1 MKRYTRL
8 FIVLGLA
15 IIGVSFVIY
24 LNIPH
29 TTAVSDVTT
38 SPLTVSTAKSG
49 QISQATPVQAVPQ
62 PPTVSELL
70 ILINVERAKVGVK
83 PLVIDE
89 RLNQSAQYKADDELS
104 RNYFGH
110 YDPVTGKANGLAKI
124 EQLTGKLCTYVSE
137 NLVWNKDKST
147 MSSSEAISWWMG
159 STPHRTALLDSKYTL
174 TGFGINKY
182 VIVEHFCQ
190 Q

>member
-29 TTAVSDVTT
+29 KIAVSDVTT
-38 SPLTVSTAKSG
+38 NLLTVSTAKSG
-49 QISQATPVQAVPQ
+49 QISQATPVQAVAQ

-70 ILINVERAKVGVK
+70 ILINAERAKVGVK

-89 RLNQSAQYKADDELS
+89 RLNQSAQRKADDEVKY
-104 RNYFGH
+104 NYFGH
-110 YDPVTGKANGLAKI
+110 ISPHDGKHGYEYINDVGIYCKI
-124 EQLTGKLCTYVSE
+124 DAE
-137 NLVWNKDKST
+137 NLRENANINTSQA
-147 MSSSEAISWWMG
+147 AISGWDN
-159 STPHRTALLDSKYTL
+159 SAPHYTAMINPNYTA
-174 TGFGINKY
+174 TGFGINGHE
-182 VIVEHFCQ
+182 IVEHFCQ